1 MTEPEYPIEDYA
13 TAWPQ
18 TAQPTADEP
27 RDDPGHLL
35 PDEVWSAVVADA
47 EVNR

>member
-18 TAQPTADEP
+18 TAQPTAAEPDE
-27 RDDPGHLL
+27 DPGHLV
-35 PDEVWSAVVADA
+35 PDDVWAAVVAA
-47 EVNR
+47 VEGES